1 MNTEVNSI
9 AEIRRMDRQLYAELW
24 DGDAGNRR
32 VNESARRTIFAKTI
46 SFLLSPMKARLM

>member
-46 SFLLSPMKARLM
+46 SFLLSPMKA